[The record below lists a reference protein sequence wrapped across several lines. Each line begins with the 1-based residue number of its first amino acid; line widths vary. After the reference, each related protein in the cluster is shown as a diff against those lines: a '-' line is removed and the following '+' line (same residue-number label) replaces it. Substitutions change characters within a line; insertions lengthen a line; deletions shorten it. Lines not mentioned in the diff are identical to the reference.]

1 MRWFEDCRLGWGK
14 QPPDWIDDSEP
25 RDASVFRRGG
35 LDTTL
40 GSPERGWGYPFIRP
54 TPGSRNR
61 FALLLHSYFV
71 QYHAPLVR
79 LPQPMP
85 FASGDL
91 AAAAAKRV

>member
-1 MRWFEDCRLGWGK
+1 MMASPGTQVCFE
-14 QPPDWIDDSEP
+14 
-25 RDASVFRRGG
+25 GG

-40 GSPERGWGYPFIRP
+40 GSPERGCGYPFIRP